1 MQVRDKVVV
10 VTGAASGIGA
20 ALAGRFAAEGAGAV
34 IVTDIDGEGAA
45 KVAEAIGG
53 FPMQLDVADDNRT
66 AEVMAEIEDLY
77 ERIDILCLNAGIAPD
92 GSVDQPNA
100 VWQTAWDVNVM
111 SHVYAT
117 RYALPGMIERG
128 EGYLLHTASAA
139 GLLTSIG
146 TAPYS
151 VTKHAVVALA
161 EWLAITYGDQGIRV
175 SALCPQFVDTPMLDA
190 YADKTEEMRDWVM
203 TNVVTTDHVADAVI
217 EGIEAETFLILPH
230 PEVADF
236 FANKAADYDRWL
248 GGMRS
253 LRTGLE
259 RTATTGGHLDSG

>member
-20 ALAGRFAAEGAGAV
+20 ALAARFAAEGAGATIV
-34 IVTDIDGEGAA
+34 IDIDGEGAE
-45 KVAEAIGG
+45 KVADRIDGFAIR
-53 FPMQLDVADDNRT
+53 LDVSDDGRT
-66 AEVMAEIEDLY
+66 AEVISEIEESY
-77 ERIDILCLNAGIAPD
+77 GRIDILCLNAGIAPD
-92 GSVDQPNA
+92 GSVDQPNE
-100 VWQTAWDVNVM
+100 VWQSAWDVNVM

-128 EGYLLHTASAA
+128 DGYIVHTASAA

-190 YADKTEEMRDWVM
+190 YADKTEEMRDFVM
-203 TNVVTTDHVADAVI
+203 TNVVTADDVADAVI

-230 PEVADF
+230 PEVAGF
-236 FANKAADYDRWL
+236 FANKATDYDRWL

-253 LRTGLE
+253 LRSGLE
-259 RTATTGGHLDSG
+259 RTRTPDGRPGSD